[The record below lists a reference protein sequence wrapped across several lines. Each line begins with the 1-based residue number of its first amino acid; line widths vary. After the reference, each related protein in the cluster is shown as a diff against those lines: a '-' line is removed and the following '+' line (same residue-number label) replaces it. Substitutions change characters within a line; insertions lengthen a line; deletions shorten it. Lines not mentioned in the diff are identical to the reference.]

1 MKFTKKI
8 AFASASLALTMATP
22 AALLTQNAAFA
33 KTTTVKQATKVKV
46 TKKTTP
52 FYHKDGS
59 KFTKKKPYVYG
70 SWKSTVAYKNT
81 SYNVVKTVTIKGA
94 KYYYIGNDAYLKAS
108 DVKVTATKTVKS
120 SSTSSAKKAST
131 SSSKTTSKKTSSTS
145 SSSKSSSKKTSS
157 TSSSTSSAKKAS
169 TSSSKTTS
177 KKTSS
182 TSSSSKSSSK
192 KTSSTSSSSSSK
204 KTVTQIQ
211 VTKKTTP
218 FYHKDGSKFTKK
230 SPYVYQGWKS
240 TVAYKGTK
248 YKVSKTITIKGSKYY
263 YIGNSAYLKASAV
276 KVIASK

>member
-59 KFTKKKPYVYG
+59 KFTKK
-70 SWKSTVAYKNT
+70 S
-81 SYNVVKTVTIKGA
+81 
-94 KYYYIGNDAYLKAS
+94 
-108 DVKVTATKTVKS
+108 
-120 SSTSSAKKAST
+120 
-131 SSSKTTSKKTSSTS
+131 
-145 SSSKSSSKKTSS
+145 
-157 TSSSTSSAKKAS
+157 
-169 TSSSKTTS
+169 
-177 KKTSS
+177 
-182 TSSSSKSSSK
+182 
-192 KTSSTSSSSSSK
+192 
-204 KTVTQIQ
+204 Q
-211 VTKKTTP
+211 
-218 FYHKDGSKFTKK
+218 
-230 SPYVYQGWKS
+230 YVYQGWKS

>member
-8 AFASASLALTMATP
+8 AFASASLALTLATP

-70 SWKSTVAYKNT
+70 DWKSTVAYKNT
-81 SYNVVKTVTIKGA
+81 SYNVVKAVTIKGA

-108 DVKVTATKTVKS
+108 DVKVTATKAVKS

-131 SSSKTTSKKTSSTS
+131 SSSKTTSKNTS
-145 SSSKSSSKKTSS
+145 SS
-157 TSSSTSSAKKAS
+157 A
-169 TSSSKTTS
+169 SKT
-177 KKTSS
+177 
-182 TSSSSKSSSK
+182 SSK

-204 KTVTQIQ
+204 KTSSKKTVTEIQ

-240 TVAYKGTK
+240 TVAYKDTK

-263 YIGNSAYLKASAV
+263 YVGNSAYLKASAV

>member
-8 AFASASLALTMATP
+8 AFASASLALTLATP
-22 AALLTQNAAFA
+22 AALLIQNAAFA

-81 SYNVVKTVTIKGA
+81 SYKVVKTVTIKGA

-120 SSTSSAKKAST
+120 SSSSKKAST
-131 SSSKTTSKKTSSTS
+131 SSKKTSSKKTSSTS
-145 SSSKSSSKKTSS
+145 SSSKSSS
-157 TSSSTSSAKKAS
+157 TSSS
-169 TSSSKTTS
+169 
-177 KKTSS
+177 
-182 TSSSSKSSSK
+182 SSSK
-192 KTSSTSSSSSSK
+192 KTSSK

-248 YKVSKTITIKGSKYY
+248 YKVSKTITIKNKKYY

>member
-120 SSTSSAKKAST
+120 SSTSS
-131 SSSKTTSKKTSSTS
+131 
-145 SSSKSSSKKTSS
+145 SSKSSSKKTSS
-157 TSSSTSSAKKAS
+157 TSSSTSSS
-169 TSSSKTTS
+169 
-177 KKTSS
+177 
-182 TSSSSKSSSK
+182 SSSK
-192 KTSSTSSSSSSK
+192 KTSSK

>member
-8 AFASASLALTMATP
+8 AFASASLALTLATP

-70 SWKSTVAYKNT
+70 DWKSTVAYKNT
-81 SYNVVKTVTIKGA
+81 SYNVVKAVTIKGA

-120 SSTSSAKKAST
+120 SSTSSSKKAST
-131 SSSKTTSKKTSSTS
+131 SSSKTTSKNTS
-145 SSSKSSSKKTSS
+145 SS
-157 TSSSTSSAKKAS
+157 A
-169 TSSSKTTS
+169 SKT
-177 KKTSS
+177 
-182 TSSSSKSSSK
+182 SSK
-192 KTSSTSSSSSSK
+192 KTSSTSSSSSSEKTSSK
-204 KTVTQIQ
+204 KAVTEIQ

-263 YIGNSAYLKASAV
+263 YVGNSAYLKASAV

>member
-59 KFTKKKPYVYG
+59 KFTKKSQYVYQG
-70 SWKSTVAYKNT
+70 WKSTVAYKNT

-145 SSSKSSSKKTSS
+145 ISSK
-157 TSSSTSSAKKAS
+157 
-169 TSSSKTTS
+169 
-177 KKTSS
+177 
-182 TSSSSKSSSK
+182 
-192 KTSSTSSSSSSK
+192 SSSK

-230 SPYVYQGWKS
+230 SQYVYQGWKS

>member
-8 AFASASLALTMATP
+8 AFASASLALTLATP
-22 AALLTQNAAFA
+22 AALLAQNAAFA

-70 SWKSTVAYKNT
+70 DWKSTVAYKNT

-108 DVKVTATKTVKS
+108 AVKVTATKAVKS
-120 SSTSSAKKAST
+120 SSSSKKAST
-131 SSSKTTSKKTSSTS
+131 TSSKTTSKKTSS
-145 SSSKSSSKKTSS
+145 
-157 TSSSTSSAKKAS
+157 
-169 TSSSKTTS
+169 SSSKTSS
-177 KKTSS
+177 KKSSS
-182 TSSSSKSSSK
+182 TSSSSSSK
-192 KTSSTSSSSSSK
+192 KISSK

-248 YKVSKTITIKGSKYY
+248 YKVSKTITIKNKKYY
-263 YIGNSAYLKASAV
+263 YVGNSAYLKSSAV

>member
-8 AFASASLALTMATP
+8 AFASASLALTLATP

-81 SYNVVKTVTIKGA
+81 SYKVVKTVTIKGA

-120 SSTSSAKKAST
+120 SSSSKKARTSSKKT
-131 SSSKTTSKKTSSTS
+131 SSKKTSSKKTSSTS
-145 SSSKSSSKKTSS
+145 SSSKSSS
-157 TSSSTSSAKKAS
+157 
-169 TSSSKTTS
+169 
-177 KKTSS
+177 
-182 TSSSSKSSSK
+182 
-192 KTSSTSSSSSSK
+192 TSSSSSSK
-204 KTVTQIQ
+204 KTSSKKTATQIQ

-240 TVAYKGTK
+240 TVAYNGTK
-248 YKVSKTITIKGSKYY
+248 YKVSKTITIKNKKYY

>member
-8 AFASASLALTMATP
+8 AFASASLALTLATP

-70 SWKSTVAYKNT
+70 DWKSTVAYKNT

-108 DVKVTATKTVKS
+108 AVKVTATKTVKS
-120 SSTSSAKKAST
+120 SSSSKKAST
-131 SSSKTTSKKTSSTS
+131 TSSKTTSKKTSS
-145 SSSKSSSKKTSS
+145 SSSKTSSKK
-157 TSSSTSSAKKAS
+157 SSSTS
-169 TSSSKTTS
+169 
-177 KKTSS
+177 KKT
-182 TSSSSKSSSK
+182 
-192 KTSSTSSSSSSK
+192 SSK

-248 YKVSKTITIKGSKYY
+248 YKVSKTITIKNKKYY
-263 YIGNSAYLKASAV
+263 YVGNSAYLKASAV

>member
-8 AFASASLALTMATP
+8 AFASASLALTLATP
-22 AALLTQNAAFA
+22 AALLTQNVAFA

-59 KFTKKKPYVYG
+59 KFTKKKLYVYG
-70 SWKSTVAYKNT
+70 GWKSTVAYKNT

-94 KYYYIGNDAYLKAS
+94 KYYYIGNDAYLKAR

-145 SSSKSSSKKTSS
+145 SSTSSSSSSKKT
-157 TSSSTSSAKKAS
+157 
-169 TSSSKTTS
+169 
-177 KKTSS
+177 
-182 TSSSSKSSSK
+182 
-192 KTSSTSSSSSSK
+192 SSK

-248 YKVSKTITIKGSKYY
+248 YKVSKTITIKGRKYY

>member
-8 AFASASLALTMATP
+8 AFASASLALTLATP

-59 KFTKKKPYVYG
+59 KFTKKKPYAYG
-70 SWKSTVAYKNT
+70 DWKSTVAYKNT

-108 DVKVTATKTVKS
+108 AVKVTATKAVKS
-120 SSTSSAKKAST
+120 SSSSKKAST
-131 SSSKTTSKKTSSTS
+131 TSSKTTSKKTSS
-145 SSSKSSSKKTSS
+145 SSSKTSSKKTSS
-157 TSSSTSSAKKAS
+157 
-169 TSSSKTTS
+169 SSSKTSS
-177 KKTSS
+177 KKSSS
-182 TSSSSKSSSK
+182 TSSSSSSK
-192 KTSSTSSSSSSK
+192 KTSSK

-248 YKVSKTITIKGSKYY
+248 YKVSKTITIKNKKYY
-263 YIGNSAYLKASAV
+263 YVGNSAYLKASAV

>member
-8 AFASASLALTMATP
+8 AFASASLALTLATP

-59 KFTKKKPYVYG
+59 KFTKKKLYVYG
-70 SWKSTVAYKNT
+70 GWKSTVAYKNT

-94 KYYYIGNDAYLKAS
+94 KYYYIGNDAYLKAR

-157 TSSSTSSAKKAS
+157 TSSS
-169 TSSSKTTS
+169 
-177 KKTSS
+177 
-182 TSSSSKSSSK
+182 SSSK
-192 KTSSTSSSSSSK
+192 KTSSK

>member
-8 AFASASLALTMATP
+8 AFASASLALTLATP

-59 KFTKKKPYVYG
+59 KFTKKKPYVYDG
-70 SWKSTVAYKNT
+70 WKSTVAYKNT
-81 SYNVVKTVTIKGA
+81 SYNVVKAVTIKGA

-108 DVKVTATKTVKS
+108 DVKVTATKAVKS
-120 SSTSSAKKAST
+120 SSTSSSKKAST

-145 SSSKSSSKKTSS
+145 SSSSSKKTSS
-157 TSSSTSSAKKAS
+157 E
-169 TSSSKTTS
+169 
-177 KKTSS
+177 
-182 TSSSSKSSSK
+182 
-192 KTSSTSSSSSSK
+192 
-204 KTVTQIQ
+204 KTVTEIQ

-248 YKVSKTITIKGSKYY
+248 YKVSKTITIKNKKYY
-263 YIGNSAYLKASAV
+263 YVGNSAYLKASAV
-276 KVIASK
+276 KVIAAK

>member
-131 SSSKTTSKKTSSTS
+131 SSSKTTSKKTSS
-145 SSSKSSSKKTSS
+145 
-157 TSSSTSSAKKAS
+157 
-169 TSSSKTTS
+169 
-177 KKTSS
+177 
-182 TSSSSKSSSK
+182 
-192 KTSSTSSSSSSK
+192 K

-211 VTKKTTP
+211 VTRKTTP

>member
-8 AFASASLALTMATP
+8 AFASASLALTLATP

-70 SWKSTVAYKNT
+70 DWKSTVAYKNT
-81 SYNVVKTVTIKGA
+81 SYNVVKAVTIKGA

-120 SSTSSAKKAST
+120 SSSSSSKKAST
-131 SSSKTTSKKTSSTS
+131 SSSKTTSKKTSS
-145 SSSKSSSKKTSS
+145 
-157 TSSSTSSAKKAS
+157 SA
-169 TSSSKTTS
+169 SKT
-177 KKTSS
+177 
-182 TSSSSKSSSK
+182 SSK

-204 KTVTQIQ
+204 KTSSKKTVTEIQ

-240 TVAYKGTK
+240 TVAYKDTK

-263 YIGNSAYLKASAV
+263 YVGNSAYLKASAV

>member
-8 AFASASLALTMATP
+8 AFASASLALTLATP

-70 SWKSTVAYKNT
+70 DWKSTVAYKNT

-120 SSTSSAKKAST
+120 SSTSSSKKAST

-145 SSSKSSSKKTSS
+145 SSSSSKKTSS
-157 TSSSTSSAKKAS
+157 
-169 TSSSKTTS
+169 
-177 KKTSS
+177 
-182 TSSSSKSSSK
+182 
-192 KTSSTSSSSSSK
+192 K
-204 KTVTQIQ
+204 KTVTEIQ

-240 TVAYKGTK
+240 TVAYKDTK

-263 YIGNSAYLKASAV
+263 YVGNSAYLKASAV

>member
-8 AFASASLALTMATP
+8 AFASASLALTLATP

-70 SWKSTVAYKNT
+70 DWKSTVAYKNT

-108 DVKVTATKTVKS
+108 AVKVTATKTVKS
-120 SSTSSAKKAST
+120 SSSSKKAST
-131 SSSKTTSKKTSSTS
+131 TSSKTTFKKTSSTS
-145 SSSKSSSKKTSS
+145 SSSSSKKT
-157 TSSSTSSAKKAS
+157 
-169 TSSSKTTS
+169 
-177 KKTSS
+177 
-182 TSSSSKSSSK
+182 
-192 KTSSTSSSSSSK
+192 SSK

-230 SPYVYQGWKS
+230 SPYLYQGWKS

-248 YKVSKTITIKGSKYY
+248 YKVSKTITIKNKKYY
-263 YIGNSAYLKASAV
+263 YVGNSAYLKASAV

>member
-120 SSTSSAKKAST
+120 SAKKAST

-145 SSSKSSSKKTSS
+145 SSTSSSSSSKKT
-157 TSSSTSSAKKAS
+157 
-169 TSSSKTTS
+169 
-177 KKTSS
+177 
-182 TSSSSKSSSK
+182 
-192 KTSSTSSSSSSK
+192 SSK

>member
-8 AFASASLALTMATP
+8 AFASASLALTLATP

-70 SWKSTVAYKNT
+70 DWKSTVAYKNT

-108 DVKVTATKTVKS
+108 AVKVTATKAVKS
-120 SSTSSAKKAST
+120 SSSSKKAST
-131 SSSKTTSKKTSSTS
+131 TSSKTTSKKTSSTS
-145 SSSKSSSKKTSS
+145 S
-157 TSSSTSSAKKAS
+157 
-169 TSSSKTTS
+169 KTTS

-182 TSSSSKSSSK
+182 SSSKTSSK
-192 KTSSTSSSSSSK
+192 KSSSTSSSSSSKKTSSK

-248 YKVSKTITIKGSKYY
+248 YKVSKTITIKNKKYY
-263 YIGNSAYLKASAV
+263 YVGNSAYLKASAV

>member
-52 FYHKDGS
+52 FYHTDGS

-145 SSSKSSSKKTSS
+145 SSSKSSSKKT
-157 TSSSTSSAKKAS
+157 
-169 TSSSKTTS
+169 
-177 KKTSS
+177 
-182 TSSSSKSSSK
+182 
-192 KTSSTSSSSSSK
+192 
-204 KTVTQIQ
+204 VTQIQ

>member
-8 AFASASLALTMATP
+8 AFASASLALTLATP

-59 KFTKKKPYVYG
+59 KFTKKKPYVYDG
-70 SWKSTVAYKNT
+70 WKSTVAYKNT
-81 SYNVVKTVTIKGA
+81 SYNVVKAVTIKGA

-108 DVKVTATKTVKS
+108 DVKVTATKAVKS

-131 SSSKTTSKKTSSTS
+131 SSSKTTSKKTSSS
-145 SSSKSSSKKTSS
+145 
-157 TSSSTSSAKKAS
+157 
-169 TSSSKTTS
+169 
-177 KKTSS
+177 
-182 TSSSSKSSSK
+182 SSSK

-204 KTVTQIQ
+204 KTSSEKTVTEIQ

-248 YKVSKTITIKGSKYY
+248 YKVSKTITIKNKKYY
-263 YIGNSAYLKASAV
+263 YVGNSAYLKASAV
-276 KVIASK
+276 KVIAAK

>member
-33 KTTTVKQATKVKV
+33 KTTTVKQATKVNV

-157 TSSSTSSAKKAS
+157 TSSS
-169 TSSSKTTS
+169 
-177 KKTSS
+177 
-182 TSSSSKSSSK
+182 SSSK
-192 KTSSTSSSSSSK
+192 KTSSK

-230 SPYVYQGWKS
+230 SQYVYQGWKS

>member
-145 SSSKSSSKKTSS
+145 SSTSSSSSSKKT
-157 TSSSTSSAKKAS
+157 
-169 TSSSKTTS
+169 
-177 KKTSS
+177 
-182 TSSSSKSSSK
+182 
-192 KTSSTSSSSSSK
+192 SSK

-248 YKVSKTITIKGSKYY
+248 YKVSRTITIKGSKYY
-263 YIGNSAYLKASAV
+263 YIGNSAYLNASAV

>member
-8 AFASASLALTMATP
+8 AFASASLALTLATP

-81 SYNVVKTVTIKGA
+81 SYKVVKTVTIKGA

-120 SSTSSAKKAST
+120 SSSSKKAST
-131 SSSKTTSKKTSSTS
+131 SSKKTSSKKTSSKKTSSTS
-145 SSSKSSSKKTSS
+145 SSSKSSS
-157 TSSSTSSAKKAS
+157 
-169 TSSSKTTS
+169 
-177 KKTSS
+177 
-182 TSSSSKSSSK
+182 
-192 KTSSTSSSSSSK
+192 TSSSSSSK
-204 KTVTQIQ
+204 KTSSKKTATQIQ

-248 YKVSKTITIKGSKYY
+248 YKVSKTITIKNKKYY

>member
-8 AFASASLALTMATP
+8 AFASASLALTLATP

-70 SWKSTVAYKNT
+70 DWKSTVAYKNT
-81 SYNVVKTVTIKGA
+81 SYNVVKAVTIKGA

-120 SSTSSAKKAST
+120 SSTSSSKKAST
-131 SSSKTTSKKTSSTS
+131 SSSKTTSKNTS
-145 SSSKSSSKKTSS
+145 SS
-157 TSSSTSSAKKAS
+157 A
-169 TSSSKTTS
+169 SKT
-177 KKTSS
+177 
-182 TSSSSKSSSK
+182 SSK
-192 KTSSTSSSSSSK
+192 KTSSTSSSSSSEKTSSK
-204 KTVTQIQ
+204 KTVTEIQ

-263 YIGNSAYLKASAV
+263 YVGNSAYLKASAV

>member
-81 SYNVVKTVTIKGA
+81 SYKVVKTVTIKGA
-94 KYYYIGNDAYLKAS
+94 
-108 DVKVTATKTVKS
+108 
-120 SSTSSAKKAST
+120 
-131 SSSKTTSKKTSSTS
+131 
-145 SSSKSSSKKTSS
+145 
-157 TSSSTSSAKKAS
+157 
-169 TSSSKTTS
+169 
-177 KKTSS
+177 
-182 TSSSSKSSSK
+182 
-192 KTSSTSSSSSSK
+192 
-204 KTVTQIQ
+204 
-211 VTKKTTP
+211 
-218 FYHKDGSKFTKK
+218 
-230 SPYVYQGWKS
+230 
-240 TVAYKGTK
+240 
-248 YKVSKTITIKGSKYY
+248 KYY

>member
-8 AFASASLALTMATP
+8 AFASASLALTLATP

-70 SWKSTVAYKNT
+70 GWKSTVAYKNT

-145 SSSKSSSKKTSS
+145 SSSKSSSKKT
-157 TSSSTSSAKKAS
+157 
-169 TSSSKTTS
+169 
-177 KKTSS
+177 
-182 TSSSSKSSSK
+182 
-192 KTSSTSSSSSSK
+192 
-204 KTVTQIQ
+204 VTQIQ

>member
-8 AFASASLALTMATP
+8 AFASASLALTLATP

-70 SWKSTVAYKNT
+70 DWKSTVAYKNT

-108 DVKVTATKTVKS
+108 AVKVTATKTVKS
-120 SSTSSAKKAST
+120 SSSSKKAST
-131 SSSKTTSKKTSSTS
+131 TSSKTTSKKSSS
-145 SSSKSSSKKTSS
+145 SSSKTSSKKS
-157 TSSSTSSAKKAS
+157 
-169 TSSSKTTS
+169 
-177 KKTSS
+177 
-182 TSSSSKSSSK
+182 
-192 KTSSTSSSSSSK
+192 SSTSSSSSSK
-204 KTVTQIQ
+204 KTSSKKTITQIQ

-248 YKVSKTITIKGSKYY
+248 YKVSKTITIKNKKYY
-263 YIGNSAYLKASAV
+263 YVGNSAYLKASAV

>member
-8 AFASASLALTMATP
+8 AFASASLALTLATP

-70 SWKSTVAYKNT
+70 DWKSTVAYKNT
-81 SYNVVKTVTIKGA
+81 SYNVVKAVTIKGA

-108 DVKVTATKTVKS
+108 DVKVTATKAVKS

-131 SSSKTTSKKTSSTS
+131 SSSKTTSKNTSSSASKTSSK
-145 SSSKSSSKKTSS
+145 KS
-157 TSSSTSSAKKAS
+157 
-169 TSSSKTTS
+169 
-177 KKTSS
+177 
-182 TSSSSKSSSK
+182 
-192 KTSSTSSSSSSK
+192 SSTSSSSSSK
-204 KTVTQIQ
+204 KTSSKKTVTEIQ

-263 YIGNSAYLKASAV
+263 YVGNSAYLKASAV

>member
-8 AFASASLALTMATP
+8 AFASASLALTLATP

-70 SWKSTVAYKNT
+70 DWKSTVAYKNT

-108 DVKVTATKTVKS
+108 AVKVTATKTVKS
-120 SSTSSAKKAST
+120 SSSSKKAST
-131 SSSKTTSKKTSSTS
+131 TSSKTTSKKTSSSSSKTNSKKSSS
-145 SSSKSSSKKTSS
+145 SSSKTSSKKS
-157 TSSSTSSAKKAS
+157 
-169 TSSSKTTS
+169 
-177 KKTSS
+177 SS
-182 TSSSSKSSSK
+182 TSSSSSSK
-192 KTSSTSSSSSSK
+192 KTSSK

-248 YKVSKTITIKGSKYY
+248 YKVSKTITIKNKKYY
-263 YIGNSAYLKASAV
+263 YVGNSAYLKASAV

>member
-8 AFASASLALTMATP
+8 AFASASLALTLATP

-59 KFTKKKPYVYG
+59 MFTKKKPYVYG
-70 SWKSTVAYKNT
+70 DWKSTVAYKNT

-120 SSTSSAKKAST
+120 SSTSSSKKAST
-131 SSSKTTSKKTSSTS
+131 SSSKTTSKKTSS
-145 SSSKSSSKKTSS
+145 
-157 TSSSTSSAKKAS
+157 SA
-169 TSSSKTTS
+169 SKTTS

-182 TSSSSKSSSK
+182 SASKTSSK
-192 KTSSTSSSSSSK
+192 KTSSTSSSSSSEKTSSK
-204 KTVTQIQ
+204 KTVTEIQ

-248 YKVSKTITIKGSKYY
+248 YKVSKTITIKNKKYY
-263 YIGNSAYLKASAV
+263 YVGNSAYLKASAV

>member
-8 AFASASLALTMATP
+8 AFASASLALTLATP

-52 FYHKDGS
+52 FCHKDGS

-81 SYNVVKTVTIKGA
+81 SYKVVKTVTIKGA

-120 SSTSSAKKAST
+120 SSSSKKAST
-131 SSSKTTSKKTSSTS
+131 SSKKTSSKKTSSTS
-145 SSSKSSSKKTSS
+145 SSSKSSS
-157 TSSSTSSAKKAS
+157 
-169 TSSSKTTS
+169 
-177 KKTSS
+177 
-182 TSSSSKSSSK
+182 
-192 KTSSTSSSSSSK
+192 TSSSSSSK
-204 KTVTQIQ
+204 KTSSKKTVSQIQ

-218 FYHKDGSKFTKK
+218 FYHKGGSKFTKK

-248 YKVSKTITIKGSKYY
+248 YKVSKTITIKNKKYY

>member
-8 AFASASLALTMATP
+8 AFASASLALTLATP

-59 KFTKKKPYVYG
+59 KFTKKKPYVYDG
-70 SWKSTVAYKNT
+70 WKSTVAYKNT
-81 SYNVVKTVTIKGA
+81 SYNVVKAVTIKGA

-108 DVKVTATKTVKS
+108 DVKVTATKAVKS
-120 SSTSSAKKAST
+120 SSTSSSKKAST
-131 SSSKTTSKKTSSTS
+131 SASKTTSKKTSSTS
-145 SSSKSSSKKTSS
+145 SSSSSKK
-157 TSSSTSSAKKAS
+157 A
-169 TSSSKTTS
+169 
-177 KKTSS
+177 
-182 TSSSSKSSSK
+182 
-192 KTSSTSSSSSSK
+192 SSK

-248 YKVSKTITIKGSKYY
+248 YKVSKTITIKNKKYY

-276 KVIASK
+276 KVIAAK

>member
-145 SSSKSSSKKTSS
+145 SSTSSSSSSKKT
-157 TSSSTSSAKKAS
+157 
-169 TSSSKTTS
+169 
-177 KKTSS
+177 
-182 TSSSSKSSSK
+182 
-192 KTSSTSSSSSSK
+192 SSK

>member
-8 AFASASLALTMATP
+8 AFASASLALTLATP

-70 SWKSTVAYKNT
+70 DWKSTVAYKNT
-81 SYNVVKTVTIKGA
+81 SYNVVKAVTIKGA

-120 SSTSSAKKAST
+120 SSTSSSKKAST
-131 SSSKTTSKKTSSTS
+131 SSSKTTSKKTSS
-145 SSSKSSSKKTSS
+145 
-157 TSSSTSSAKKAS
+157 SA
-169 TSSSKTTS
+169 SKT
-177 KKTSS
+177 
-182 TSSSSKSSSK
+182 SSK
-192 KTSSTSSSSSSK
+192 KTSSTSSSSSSEKTSSK
-204 KTVTQIQ
+204 KTVTEIQ

-240 TVAYKGTK
+240 TVAYKDTK

-263 YIGNSAYLKASAV
+263 YVGNSAYLKASAV